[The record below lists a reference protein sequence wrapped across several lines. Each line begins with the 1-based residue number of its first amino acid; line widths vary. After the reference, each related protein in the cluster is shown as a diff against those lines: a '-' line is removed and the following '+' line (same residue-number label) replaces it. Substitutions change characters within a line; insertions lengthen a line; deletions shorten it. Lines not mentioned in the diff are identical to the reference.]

1 MSVYKYKKYKISLQ
15 SDSKKTQG
23 LRTGDIVRRQ
33 YFDGKNLIYSLMCVL
48 DYGIDKTVDS
58 NTNDIVEKQYF
69 IGALLEGDVPK
80 TEEILD
86 FARITNL
93 FDINRSGAIYLTGSD
108 DNAPYMDVID
118 GIGRNE
124 SLCWPSNIAT
134 PDYEDSESQYI
145 VRGTEAVTTDYILSE
160 ADNNRIC
167 HFKRND
173 AIYYGFIG
181 LQQDFYKYVQNPN
194 RVLISYKIKA
204 NKAVNCKVSLE
215 YQDGTRTDGEE
226 TTSITTD
233 WQYKL
238 HTITVDYSG
247 RYLRTVKLD
256 LSEMSP
262 SDEVW
267 VSDFNIILLS
277 SVANFGDASKI
288 RVGKLNGI
296 TDPVFGQLEGY
307 GGYLQKLF
315 TSKSAHISGTL
326 TAGDENGFAATFM
339 PEKFIGMYSLIL

>member
-1 MSVYKYKKYKISLQ
+1 
-15 SDSKKTQG
+15 
-23 LRTGDIVRRQ
+23 
-33 YFDGKNLIYSLMCVL
+33 
-48 DYGIDKTVDS
+48 
-58 NTNDIVEKQYF
+58 
-69 IGALLEGDVPK
+69 
-80 TEEILD
+80 
-86 FARITNL
+86 
-93 FDINRSGAIYLTGSD
+93 
-108 DNAPYMDVID
+108 MDVID

-124 SLCWPSNIAT
+124 SLCWPLNIAT

-145 VRGTEAVTTDYILSE
+145 VRGTEAVTTDYISE

-238 HTITVDYSG
+238 HTQ
-247 RYLRTVKLD
+247 
-256 LSEMSP
+256 LS
-262 SDEVW
+262 
-267 VSDFNIILLS
+267 IILD
-277 SVANFGDASKI
+277 VI
-288 RVGKLNGI
+288 CE
-296 TDPVFGQLEGY
+296 Q
-307 GGYLQKLF
+307 
-315 TSKSAHISGTL
+315 
-326 TAGDENGFAATFM
+326 
-339 PEKFIGMYSLIL
+339 